1 MPVPSKPLTRLG
13 FLTIGL
19 FDGADPRPGHES
31 TLEIIQL
38 GERLGFDSAWVRHRH
53 LQYGI
58 SSPVAILAAATQ
70 RTSRIELGTAV
81 TPLGW
86 ENPLRLAEDFATV
99 DILSGGRLNPGI
111 SVGPPM
117 RWDEVKSALYP
128 DTADIEDFSYERV
141 LRLLRWIRGEPAT
154 EFSGVEGIEV
164 FSDRVQPHSPGL
176 AGRLWYGGA
185 SLRSAKWAG
194 ENRMNLL
201 ASSVVKAEES
211 ERFAEIQ
218 LSHIRT
224 FRAHHPDGDRAR
236 VSQGLVVIPTDSASA
251 EQREKYLRYAE
262 SRTPAHR
269 ESARRGAVD
278 VRGRSCRHVRRDR
291 RNAVHARR
299 LPRSRRGRV
308 RAAVQ
313 FRARRLRADP
323 HRHRH
328 EARPGTRLA
337 PGRLTAQ
344 GWRPCLTAAGRRS
357 IRGAWAQNQLA
368 RSHRPWS
375 TLRST
380 PASDGG
386 AGGTP
391 RSRLVLPRVPADNGR
406 TSHRPKGSTFMPTL
420 LNPYLGFR
428 DSAKE
433 AMEFY
438 QSVFGGELT
447 LSTFG
452 EFHASEDPAEQD
464 KIMHGMLTSP
474 SGLVLMGADTPNSME
489 YTPGDVFSVSL
500 SGDDEAELTGYWN
513 QLSEGATITA
523 PLNKAPWGDTFGMC
537 KDKFGINWLVNI
549 SGAPA

>member
-117 RWDEVKSALYP
+117 RWDEVKNALYP
-128 DTADIEDFSYERV
+128 DTADIEDFSYGRV

-154 EFSGVEGIEV
+154 DFSGVEGIEV

-262 SRTPAHR
+262 SRTPRTASPQGPARLMFEVDLVGTSDEIAERLYTHAAFR
-269 ESARRGAVD
+269 EVD
-278 VRGRSCRHVRRDR
+278 EV
-291 RNAVHARR
+291 AFA
-299 LPRSRRGRV
+299 LPFSFEHDDY
-308 RAAVQ
+308 VQ
-313 FRARRLRADP
+313 I
-323 HRHRH
+323 
-328 EARPGTRLA
+328 
-337 PGRLTAQ
+337 LTDIATKLGPAL
-344 GWRPCLTAAGRRS
+344 GW
-357 IRGAWAQNQLA
+357 
-368 RSHRPWS
+368 H
-375 TLRST
+375 
-380 PASDGG
+380 
-386 AGGTP
+386 
-391 RSRLVLPRVPADNGR
+391 PAD
-406 TSHRPKGSTFMPTL
+406 
-420 LNPYLGFR
+420 
-428 DSAKE
+428 
-433 AMEFY
+433 
-438 QSVFGGELT
+438 
-447 LSTFG
+447 
-452 EFHASEDPAEQD
+452 
-464 KIMHGMLTSP
+464 
-474 SGLVLMGADTPNSME
+474 
-489 YTPGDVFSVSL
+489 
-500 SGDDEAELTGYWN
+500 
-513 QLSEGATITA
+513 
-523 PLNKAPWGDTFGMC
+523 
-537 KDKFGINWLVNI
+537 
-549 SGAPA
+549 